1 MPSLILL
8 RFFFLSHPSRPVQVV
23 LLTHLQ
29 VLFLTHFSRDIWL
42 PFLRGCLGSFPV
54 PSPQGCPGFSPEV
67 LFLSHPSR
75 AVELFLLT
83 HLQVL
88 FLSHLPKDAQVVFPE
103 VLSCPISPRMP
114 RFFSPEVFFLSHL
127 PRAAQAVLAPL
138 PKSPSLCQ
146 QTPSPPAQSH
156 SLSPHLSHLLLAPSR
171 RSWPTRQERCQGRRK
186 GWIAAAGS
194 AQTPALPALNEL
206 FWDYFSFC
214 GGVWAA
220 RGTGGCSV
228 AILAEFC
235 QPVPPLLSEPRP
247 QSFGIVPFPSGVSVS
262 GFIFNFLSQIK
273 GCQPPFPTGLARS
286 CSGDRF
292 GSACT
297 TSETLW
303 GSGLPTLS
311 SAGCSS
317 KDLGQ
322 KILF

>member
-1 MPSLILL
+1 MSRLFWLPSLQGCPGCFPVPSLQGCPGCVPDPSPGSFLSHLPKDAQVVFL
-8 RFFFLSHPSRPVQVV
+8 RFFPVPSPQGCPACSPEVLFLSHPSRDVQVV
-23 LLTHLQ
+23 LLTHLH
-29 VLFLTHFSRDIWL
+29 VLFLSHLPRDAQV
-42 PFLRGCLGSFPV
+42 FLLRFFPV

-67 LFLSHPSR
+67 LL
-75 AVELFLLT
+75 
-83 HLQVL
+83 
-88 FLSHLPKDAQVVFPE
+88 
-103 VLSCPISPRMP
+103 
-114 RFFSPEVFFLSHL
+114 LSHL
-127 PRAAQAVLAPL
+127 PRDAQVFLLRFFPL
-138 PKSPSLCQ
+138 PSPQGCPGCSGSPPQVPPLCQ

-156 SLSPHLSHLLLAPSR
+156 SLSPHLSHLLLAASR
-171 RSWPTRQERCQGRRK
+171 RSWPTSGTMPRQEERLDCC
-186 GWIAAAGS
+186 WEHTDS
-194 AQTPALPALNEL
+194 SPACPKRAVG
-206 FWDYFSFC
+206 DYFSFC

-297 TSETLW
+297 TSETF
-303 GSGLPTLS
+303 GGLGFPP
-311 SAGCSS
+311 
-317 KDLGQ
+317 
-322 KILF
+322 